1 MMIRTLILLF
11 LSTTLHAQQD
21 FSWWNEIH
29 NWDGHSNW
37 TKYMTMS
44 TSFMGP
50 NALPV
55 PEVKQGDLERE
66 MKVEIL
72 AGYHSG
78 KGDKTRDFYTG
89 LFVPLCEGKIALE
102 AFVVPLEF
110 FSTDTA
116 TRDLRAAR
124 TKSGEG
130 RAGGDIYFSTQ
141 VQVLQNREYWPDVL
155 LELAFRTASG
165 TRLRDARHTDGSG
178 YYMDLSFGKSFALA
192 EENDVRLRLF
202 AMLGFYSYQT
212 HDPLHLQNDCWLE
225 GVGAELGLG
234 KFSLTQTVS
243 GYRGYLDIGD
253 QPLVYKGS
261 LQVHRRKLDFKIWYQ
276 WGIHDFPYKS
286 IRAGVVYHLDMP

>member
-1 MMIRTLILLF
+1 MKFCTLILLF
-11 LSTTLHAQQD
+11 FSTTLYAQQD
-21 FSWWNEIH
+21 FSWWNELH
-29 NWDGHSNW
+29 NWDGHSPW
-37 TKYMTMS
+37 TQYLTMS

-55 PEVKQGDLERE
+55 PEVKQGELEKELRI
-66 MKVEIL
+66 EIL
-72 AGYHSG
+72 SG
-78 KGDKTRDFYTG
+78 AHFAKGDNTQDLYTG
-89 LFVPLCEGKIALE
+89 LFVPLYEGKIALE

-124 TKSGEG
+124 TKSGKG

-141 VQVLQNREYWPDVL
+141 VQLLQNREKWPDIL

-178 YYMDLSFGKSFALA
+178 YYMDLSAGKTFDIAGERDLQ
-192 EENDVRLRLF
+192 LRLF

-212 HDPLHLQNDCWLE
+212 HDPLHLQNDCWME
-225 GVGAELGLG
+225 GIGAELNM
-234 KFSLTQTVS
+234 KIFSVSQTFS

-261 LQVHRRKLDFKIWYQ
+261 LIWKRRKLDAKVWYQ

-286 IRAGVVYHLDMP
+286 IRLGIIYHLPV